1 MKITRVTDT
10 ELVLFLIGK
19 AKENGLNVCENYE
32 RYANEGDLQGY
43 NYFHLDE
50 KRKDISGTTG
60 KDYNKT
66 VISVDEMMEEIKKY
80 KILNTGTFKL
90 TKDYTAEIDYSGEVI
105 RVGCQTIPFKTVNEL
120 YKKINNL

>member
-43 NYFHLDE
+43 DYFHLDE
-50 KRKDISGTTG
+50 KRKDISGTTSRY
-60 KDYNKT
+60 YNKT
-66 VISVDEMMEEIKKY
+66 VISIDEMMEEIKKY
-80 KILNTGTFKL
+80 KHTRIKL
-90 TKDYTAEIDYSGEVI
+90 TDQYTAVIDRDNRVVN
-105 RVGCQTIPFKTVNEL
+105 VGCQVISFDKVMEL
-120 YKKINNL
+120 YEAL